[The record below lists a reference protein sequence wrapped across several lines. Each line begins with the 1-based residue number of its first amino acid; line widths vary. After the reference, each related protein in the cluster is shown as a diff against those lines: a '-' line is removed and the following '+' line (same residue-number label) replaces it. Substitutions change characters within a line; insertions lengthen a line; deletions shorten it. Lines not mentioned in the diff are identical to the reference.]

1 MVVLDATFLVLLLD
15 PEVTAGAGAK
25 DRVNY
30 LVESLEKQNQKIIVP
45 TPVLSEVLIGAGDAA
60 PDYLDE
66 LGKSSRFSIKPFGV
80 RAAVEAAAAHRE
92 AIGQGDKKEGS
103 GSTWTKVKFDRQIVA
118 IAKVEN
124 ADIIYSDD
132 GDIERYAK
140 RDGIKVIKSKDL
152 PARAVDPQI
161 GLPLSEPN
169 VEDDPI
175 E

>member
-1 MVVLDATFLVLLLD
+1 MVVFDATFLVPLLD
-15 PEVTAGAGAK
+15 PEVTAGADAK

-30 LVESLEKQNQKIIVP
+30 LVETLGKQNQKIIVP
-45 TPVLSEVLIGAGDAA
+45 TPALSEVLVGAGDAA
-60 PDYLDE
+60 PGYLDE

-92 AIGQGDKKEGS
+92 AIGKGHKAEGT

-152 PARAVDPQI
+152 PARPVNPQI

-169 VEDDPI
+169 TEG
-175 E
+175 EEQE